1 LDDKF
6 VSSFAYTNIR
16 PQDGS
21 SSYSVFKGLYLQKAF
36 SPMKMLANAEVSVYN
51 KPNPALNQQRI
62 RDFLFALS
70 FEGSAGRSPFIS
82 NELDQ
87 SPITFSFTGSY
98 QRLLENTAGPNRKA
112 DLGSAQFKLDL
123 PVFTGFTLPLSLSY
137 INATEERNKSG
148 FRFNFGF
155 GLDTD
160 KLAALLRA
168 KRQ

>member
-1 LDDKF
+1 LNDKPIA
-6 VSSFAYTNIR
+6 SLGYTNVR
-16 PQDGS
+16 PIDGP
-21 SSYSVFKGLYLQKAF
+21 SYSVFKGLYLQKAF
-36 SPMKMLANAEVSVYN
+36 SPMKVLANGELSIYN
-51 KPNPALNQQRI
+51 NPKTVLNQQRI

-82 NELDQ
+82 TEMDQ
-87 SPITFSFTGSY
+87 SSITFSFTGSY
-98 QRLLENTAGPNRKA
+98 KRLLENNGVLGRKA
-112 DLGSAQFKLDL
+112 DLGAAQFKMDI
-123 PVFTGFTLPLSLSY
+123 PVFTGFSLPLSLSY
-137 INATEERNKSG
+137 VNATEERNKSG